1 MKYSAR
7 TTLLTNLLVVGACFV
22 LGMPPAVSGEVAD
35 PGGNYAAELGAPPPK
50 SLDSPSARIPAGATG
65 MKIYID
71 PQTGQLTTEEPAGAV
86 PLQLSP
92 AEANA
97 LSTSHQGL
105 VESLSPA
112 PGGGVILDL
121 QGRFQN
127 PIFATVDAN
136 GKVTIRHLERKP
148 GSGETK

>member
-1 MKYSAR
+1 MKYSGR
-7 TTLLTNLLVVGACFV
+7 TTILTNLLVVGACFV
-22 LGMPPAVSGEVAD
+22 LGMQPAVAGEVTD
-35 PGGNYAAELGAPPPK
+35 PGANYAAELGVPPPT
-50 SLDSPSARIPAGATG
+50 SLGSPSARIPAGATG

-71 PQTGQLTTEEPAGAV
+71 PQTGQLTTEPAGAV

-105 VESLSPA
+105 VESLSPV
-112 PGGGVILDL
+112 PGGGVIVDL

-136 GKVTIRHLERKP
+136 GKVTIQHLERRP
-148 GSGETK
+148 GAGQTK

>member
-1 MKYSAR
+1 MKRLAH

-22 LGMPPAVSGEVAD
+22 LGMQPAVSGEVTD
-35 PGGNYAAELGAPPPK
+35 PGSGYAPGLGAPAPTSP
-50 SLDSPSARIPAGATG
+50 DSASANAPAGATG
-65 MKIYID
+65 MKIHID
-71 PQTGQLTTEEPAGAV
+71 PQTGQLTKEQAAQV

-92 AEANA
+92 GEENA

-112 PGGGVILDL
+112 PGGGVIVDL
-121 QGRFQN
+121 QGRFRH
-127 PIFATVDAN
+127 PLFATVDAA
-136 GKVTIRHLERKP
+136 GKVTIRHLDRMP